1 MKTSRFARMVRSALI
16 AGALMLPLGAARAGV
31 ISSTP
36 TLPVL
41 GVPYTSAVG
50 AGCFAAAGV
59 CISAGSLTLASP
71 VSSMFTATGQDII
84 AQAAYAGT
92 LTTLAGTPIGLVT
105 LTGTAEQ
112 LVLGRT
118 YSTETGT
125 WQTELLSLSLTGPV
139 LGYTLTMALDPA
151 HASTGQT
158 SITPRGNGLSAEG
171 YVIDSFFDVFVELTL
186 DTPTPLHTTRGP
198 ITAVLGT
205 PVPEPASLA
214 LLGAGLL
221 GLAAAR
227 RRRYSRIGSA

>member
-1 MKTSRFARMVRSALI
+1 MRTSCSALAAPTVLL
-16 AGALMLPLGAARAGV
+16 AGALILPLGVTSARAGIV
-31 ISSTP
+31 SSTP

-41 GVPYTSAVG
+41 GVPYTSSVG

-59 CISAGSLTLASP
+59 CISAGSLTLTSL
-71 VSSMFTATGQDII
+71 VSSVFTATGQDII
-84 AQAAYAGT
+84 TQAAYTGT
-92 LTTLAGTPIGLVT
+92 LTTLASTPIGLVT
-105 LTGTAEQ
+105 LTGTVEQ

-125 WQTELLSLSLTGPV
+125 WQTELLSMALSGQV
-139 LGYTLTMALDPA
+139 LGNTLTMALDPA
-151 HASTGQT
+151 HASTGQA
-158 SITPRGNGLSAEG
+158 SITPQGNGLSVEG

-186 DTPTPLHTTRGP
+186 DSPTPLHTTRGP
-198 ITAVLGT
+198 ITAVLGA

-227 RRRYSRIGSA
+227 RRRRR